1 MTPQTFEELR
11 ARVTYGPMSAE
22 LSDAY
27 LRLAYSFGQRALIRK
42 TFFAAGVAVAI
53 WAAVYVVLVVLK

>member
-11 ARVTYGPMSAE
+11 ARVTYGPMSVE

-27 LRLAYSFGQRALIRK
+27 LRLAYSFGQRALVRSAI
-42 TFFAAGVAVAI
+42 FAVVYAGAVTVAL
-53 WAAVYVVLVVLK
+53 WMCLK